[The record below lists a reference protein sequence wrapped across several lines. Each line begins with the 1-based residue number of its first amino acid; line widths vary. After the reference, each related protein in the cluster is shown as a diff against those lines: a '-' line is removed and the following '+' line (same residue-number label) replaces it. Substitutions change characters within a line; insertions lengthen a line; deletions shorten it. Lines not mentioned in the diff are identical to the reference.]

1 MDVEATLQLIQGVQQ
16 ISDTLSSLSSP
27 INAPN
32 AGGVNMETE
41 NSIPNSVLEADLFDI
56 QIREIDEA
64 LKTYGNNA
72 EINGLFGCLK
82 KEGE

>member
-1 MDVEATLQLIQGVQQ
+1 
-16 ISDTLSSLSSP
+16 
-27 INAPN
+27 
-32 AGGVNMETE
+32 METE